1 MLQLLN
7 ERIENGFV
15 IREYTRDGNT
25 VSHTIKTP
33 VETQREEEVI
43 ALPKDPL
50 VELREQNELLKQE
63 LLRTNNDLQTLM
75 EFVAGGG
82 Q

>member
-7 ERIENGFV
+7 ERIEKGFV

-25 VSHTIKTP
+25 VSHTIETP

-43 ALPKDPL
+43 TLPVDPIIALQ
-50 VELREQNELLKQE
+50 EENERIKAD
-63 LLRTNNDLQTLM
+63 LLRTNNDLQVLM
-75 EFVAGGG
+75 EYIAGGN